1 MSIQQHSGMDGW
13 TRLSGAAYLVVIALP
28 VLGLALVDPHLQA
41 AGDPT
46 ETVRRMAANAGLF
59 RLRLAMDL
67 VMYTSVLAVSGA
79 LYVLLREHNRGVALL
94 ALLFRGAEA
103 VLGVGTVLVGA
114 MAALAVERGDADP
127 RLIALLQDTRAFGM
141 QFLLPIMSI
150 GAVLFGLLMWRAR
163 TIPRGL
169 NAFGI
174 ACYAAIFIASFVN
187 ILTPRFANWTV
198 FVFGPGTLFE
208 LSIGVWLLAR
218 GANRE
223 ASIPG
228 FRTALIA

>member
-1 MSIQQHSGMDGW
+1 MTAGQVAHRVGPW
-13 TRLSGAAYLVVIALP
+13 HRPIALVGYTLRSCLP
-28 VLGLALVDPHLQA
+28 P
-41 AGDPT
+41 
-46 ETVRRMAANAGLF
+46 RRLF
-59 RLRLAMDL
+59 A
-67 VMYTSVLAVSGA
+67 
-79 LYVLLREHNRGVALL
+79 VLLPCV
-94 ALLFRGAEA
+94 
-103 VLGVGTVLVGA
+103 
-114 MAALAVERGDADP
+114 
-127 RLIALLQDTRAFGM
+127 
-141 QFLLPIMSI
+141 

-174 ACYAAIFIASFVN
+174 ACYAAIFVASFVN